1 MKNLLLLFA
10 CVHFTVGVQGQDC
23 NSNLNPNDSIFG
35 LYPDSLITMNCNS
48 TSEMRTIISRKIDT
62 ATAVGQLITYQ
73 FDAMKVVSASGLPT
87 GFDLITVGTDSIA
100 EYPPYG
106 IWQQVDVTL
115 MNPRVTGCFS
125 FSATEEEIIAASFG
139 GINNQG
145 LYEIE
150 LLIALRIETT
160 SIDLTF
166 IGIGPGTWAE
176 SLPATVYNG
185 YEAITFM
192 LQVTPTACPTDMI
205 AIAST
210 QPNNEANASCNGSA
224 NVQVY
229 YGAPPYTYNFS
240 TGVSDG
246 GASVQGLCTGMH
258 QVTVTD
264 AAGNEHVNSFVI
276 SSAANLFDNPLGLL
290 DSLLSQDL
298 LVNFSEPMEWCELDF
313 TSAVDSFQVNGTVLY
328 DNGVALSQPY
338 DLMVALD
345 SDSAVASWILY
356 QNGQAFDTSVTY
368 YGIEVL
374 DCIFELSVF
383 CLNGRAEFGSFQMFA
398 AVNLND
404 LVGISNISYPPITLH
419 PNPTSSL
426 LRFTTE
432 VNSPYSITDMVGR
445 TVQRGMVQ
453 QGSNEV
459 QVAALPDGIYLF
471 RLEGS
476 GSSARFVKTGR

>member
-1 MKNLLLLFA
+1 MKNFLLLFA
-10 CVHFTVGVQGQDC
+10 CVHFTISVQGQDC
-23 NSNLNPNDSIFG
+23 ISNLNPNDSIFG
-35 LYPDSLITMNCNS
+35 LYPDSLINMNCYS
-48 TSEMRTIISRKIDT
+48 TSEMRTIISKNIET
-62 ATAVGQLITYQ
+62 VTVAGQPVTYQ
-73 FDAMKVVSASGLPT
+73 FDGMKVFSVSGLPN

-100 EYPPYG
+100 AHPPYG
-106 IWQQVDVTL
+106 IWQQVNASL
-115 MNPRVTGCFS
+115 INPRVTGCFS
-125 FSATEEEIIAASFG
+125 FSATEEEMVAASFG

-150 LLIALRIETT
+150 VLIGFRVEST
-160 SIDLTF
+160 SIDLSF
-166 IGIGPGTWAE
+166 IGIGPGTWTDNVPQNIGA
-176 SLPATVYNG
+176 SDTLN
-185 YEAITFM
+185 FL

-210 QPNNEANASCNGSA
+210 QPNNEAMDTCNGSA
-224 NVQVY
+224 SVQVY
-229 YGAPPYTYNFS
+229 YGTPPYSFYFS
-240 TGVSDG
+240 SGESDG
-246 GASVQGLCTGMH
+246 GASVQGLCTGTH
-258 QVTVTD
+258 QVIVTD
-264 AAGNEHVNSFVI
+264 AAGSEYVSSFII
-276 SSAANLFDNPLGLL
+276 SSAANVLDNPPGLL
-290 DSLLSQDL
+290 DSLLLPDV
-298 LVNFSEPMEWCELDF
+298 LVNFSDPIEMCELDF
-313 TSAVDSFQVNGTVLY
+313 TSAVDSFQVIGTVLY
-328 DNGVALSQPY
+328 DNGIALSPPY

-345 SDSAVASWILY
+345 SDSAVASWTLY

-374 DCIFELSVF
+374 NCIFELSVF

-432 VNSPYSITDMVGR
+432 LNSPYSITDMVGR
-445 TVQRGMVQ
+445 TMQRGMVQ
-453 QGSNEV
+453 AGSNDV
-459 QVAALPDGIYLF
+459 QVTALPDGIYLF